1 MIKTFF
7 SPLYIRINKSVHYPM
22 LLFVL
27 KWLLIAAIIGTCIGS
42 VSALFLW
49 LLDEATY
56 YREQHGYIIGLLPL
70 GGLLIG
76 FLYYYLD
83 KGVEAGSNQILEE
96 IENPQ
101 KVIPFKMA
109 PLVLIGTIATHFF
122 GGSAGREGTAL
133 QMGGA
138 ISDQFTRIF
147 RLKPRDRT
155 ILLIIGLSAGFSA
168 VFGTPLAGAVFGL
181 EVFLIGRLKYNA
193 IFPSFIAA
201 IIADYI
207 TTSCGILHTHYA
219 VPFVPNLTIPNILYC
234 ILAGMIFG
242 LTARLFSGSIHLIS
256 DIFKNKIHYPPLRP
270 FVGGIIVAAFV
281 FLTADT
287 RYIGLGIPVIQESFE
302 QAVPVYDFILKLVLT
317 AVTLGASFKGG
328 EVTPLFFIGATLGNA
343 LSFFIP
349 LPMALL
355 AGIGFVSLLSGAVNT
370 PIASTLVAIELF
382 GLEIGAYAAIACVVS
397 YLFSGH
403 SGIYTAQ
410 GIGSSKHAFNKRE
423 EGKKIAAIP
432 VFRKNVKIKR

>member
-1 MIKTFF
+1 
-7 SPLYIRINKSVHYPM
+7 M
-22 LLFVL
+22 LLFVS
-27 KWLLIAAIIGTCIGS
+27 KWLLISAIIGTSVGS

-49 LLDEATY
+49 LLDEATL

-76 FLYYYLD
+76 FLYYYLG
-83 KGVEAGSNQILEE
+83 KGVEAGNNQILEE

-138 ISDQFTRIF
+138 ISDQFTRLF

-193 IFPSFIAA
+193 IFPSFMAA
-201 IIADYI
+201 VIADYI
-207 TTSCGILHTHYA
+207 TTKWGILHTHYV
-219 VPFVPNLTIPNILYC
+219 VPFVPDLTIQNILYC

-242 LTARLFSGSIHLIS
+242 LTARLFSGSIHVIS
-256 DIFKNKIHYPPLRP
+256 GIFKKIHYPPLRP
-270 FVGGIIVAAFV
+270 FVGGIIVVAFV
-281 FLTADT
+281 FLTTGT
-287 RYIGLGIPVIQESFE
+287 RYIGLGIPVILESFE
-302 QAVPVYDFILKLVLT
+302 QAVPAYDFILKLVLT
-317 AVTLGASFKGG
+317 AITLGASFKGG

-355 AGIGFVSLLSGAVNT
+355 AGIGFVSVLSGAANIPLAT
-370 PIASTLVAIELF
+370 TLVAIELF
-382 GLEIGAYAAIACVVS
+382 GIEIGVYAAIACVVS

-410 GIGSSKHAFNKRE
+410 GIGSSKHALHKRE

-432 VFRKNVKIKR
+432 ALRKNKVPNQAPF